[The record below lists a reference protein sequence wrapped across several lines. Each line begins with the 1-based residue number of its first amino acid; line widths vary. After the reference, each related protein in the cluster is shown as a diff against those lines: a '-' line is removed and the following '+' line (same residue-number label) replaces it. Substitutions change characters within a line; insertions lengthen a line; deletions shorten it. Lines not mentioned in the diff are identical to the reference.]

1 VERSRKDT
9 EMIMTMQ
16 ASKECRQQI
25 FVAMIERLVGRDAQP
40 SSDQDHTP
48 EESDENHKFSL

>member
-1 VERSRKDT
+1 
-9 EMIMTMQ
+9 MIMTMQ